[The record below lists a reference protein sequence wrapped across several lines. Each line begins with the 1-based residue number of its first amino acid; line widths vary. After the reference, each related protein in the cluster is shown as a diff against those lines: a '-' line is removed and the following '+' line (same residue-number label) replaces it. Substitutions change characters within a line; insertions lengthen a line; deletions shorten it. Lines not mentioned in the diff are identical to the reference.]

1 MEIKIGIAN
10 AAREVSIDAQESAE
24 TIEQQLRESL
34 AQPDAVLALTDAK
47 GRKVLIPARGIAD
60 LDLGQPNSRQVGFGT
75 F

>member
-34 AQPDAVLALTDAK
+34 AL
-47 GRKVLIPARGIAD
+47 RLIHI
-60 LDLGQPNSRQVGFGT
+60 
-75 F
+75 